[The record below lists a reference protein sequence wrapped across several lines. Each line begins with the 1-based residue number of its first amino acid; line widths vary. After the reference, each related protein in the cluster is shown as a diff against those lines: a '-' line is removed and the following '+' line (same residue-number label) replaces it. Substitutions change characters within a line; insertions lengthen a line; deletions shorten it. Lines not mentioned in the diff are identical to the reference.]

1 MENLVYLEPKIRLF
15 LVIGVR
21 VDCNGR
27 EGVRFTGVF
36 CARKGTKLFKK
47 FDQ

>member
-1 MENLVYLEPKIRLF
+1 MGNIVYLEPKIRLF

-21 VDCNGR
+21 VCNGR